1 MSSGRSGGR
10 TPLYGGASDAWLE
23 ARQNGTPNF
32 VYKGLKR
39 ILANG

>member
-23 ARQNGTPNF
+23 ARQNGTAQLRLQGIEKNS
-32 VYKGLKR
+32 G
-39 ILANG
+39 